1 MTFANAQEARKISA
15 DLYQQLTQ
23 VRYNRDMRRMLTNID
38 RMINDLASLEV
49 EARRT
54 KRSSITDNKRAE
66 IAQAMDHVSKLITI
80 MRLID

>member
-1 MTFANAQEARKISA
+1 MEFSNAKEARTITS

-23 VRYNRDMRRMLTNID
+23 VRFNKDMRRMLSNID
-38 RMINDLASLEV
+38 KMIDDLASLEV

-54 KRSSITDNKRAE
+54 KRPSITVGKMEE
-66 IAQAMDHVSKLITI
+66 IKQATDHLSKLITI